1 MADQRHLVPEP
12 RNSAGREILEVTD
25 KFGFDAYAAG
35 WVHDRPTET
44 WRYLLVTPMLK
55 TKGPS
60 WVYERL
66 LKLFRHHPL
75 PAGISPLDVF
85 VIDPAMEISLFGTPM
100 VTATV
105 RSLDPTQPNGL
116 NVMIAHEM
124 RFDGFSVTD
133 GFVSFYRRL
142 RLEDRR
148 RHRDPV
154 TTFDHRVRHLQA
166 A

>member
-1 MADQRHLVPEP
+1 MADQGHLVPEP
-12 RNSAGREILEVTD
+12 WNSAGREVLDLTD

-35 WVHDRPTET
+35 WVHDRPTQA
-44 WRYLLVTPMLK
+44 WKYLLVTPMLK
-55 TKGPS
+55 TKGPT

-75 PAGISPLDVF
+75 PAPISPLDVF
-85 VIDPAMEISLFGTPM
+85 VIDPAMELSLWGPPRI
-100 VTATV
+100 TASV
-105 RSLDPTQPNGL
+105 RSIGPAQPNGL
-116 NVMIAHEM
+116 NIMIAHEM

-142 RLEDRR
+142 RLEERR